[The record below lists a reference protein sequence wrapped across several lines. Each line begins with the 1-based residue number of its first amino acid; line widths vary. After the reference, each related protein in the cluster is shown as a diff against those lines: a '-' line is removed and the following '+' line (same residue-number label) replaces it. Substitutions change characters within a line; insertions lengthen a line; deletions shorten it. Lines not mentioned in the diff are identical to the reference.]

1 WLCSLKSPPLRRSI
15 SNCVRSMEPYPTL
28 PFYLPSLRVIYD
40 DFHPLLELCNE
51 INASEVEGIDLSV
64 RSSCSLEDQYVLS
77 LIRSVN
83 QKLHLVDVHDCFGK
97 TLWRDVFS
105 QGLSCEV
112 LNVRSLH
119 FRKLNIVG
127 EFAQLHT
134 LILDSNRVTG
144 FGESFFSC
152 MPNLT
157 CLSMCDTVVSELWTA
172 SAALLKL
179 PSLEV
184 LWFQIWICCSESSSG
199 GGGGSSAA
207 PRQRNTTS
215 ITAAAAIGMQPV
227 TVPISFRRR
236 EESQM
241 NRGERQLA
249 PEVGCEYSSPIT
261 LSKLH
266 GRCKKLEVEEL
277 MYPRYRF

>member
-1 WLCSLKSPPLRRSI
+1 WLWSLKSPPLRRSI
-15 SNCVRSMEPYPTL
+15 SNCVRSMKPYPTL
-28 PFYLPSLRVIYD
+28 PFYLPSLRVMYD

-51 INASEVEGIDLSV
+51 INASEVEGSLSV

-77 LIRSVN
+77 LIRSVI
-83 QKLHLVDVHDCFGK
+83 QKLHLIDVHDCFGK

-144 FGESFFSC
+144 FGESCFSC

-157 CLSMCDTVVSELWTA
+157 CLSMCDTVVSDLWTA

-184 LWFQIWICCSESSSG
+184 LWFQIWICCSESSTG

-207 PRQRNTTS
+207 PPQRNTTN
-215 ITAAAAIGMQPV
+215 IKAAAAIGMQLV

-249 PEVGCEYSSPIT
+249 PEIGCEYSSPIT
-261 LSKLH
+261 LSELH
-266 GRCKKLEVEEL
+266 GRCKKSEVEEL

>member
-1 WLCSLKSPPLRRSI
+1 
-15 SNCVRSMEPYPTL
+15 M
-28 PFYLPSLRVIYD
+28 
-40 DFHPLLELCNE
+40 
-51 INASEVEGIDLSV
+51 
-64 RSSCSLEDQYVLS
+64 
-77 LIRSVN
+77 
-83 QKLHLVDVHDCFGK
+83 
-97 TLWRDVFS
+97 
-105 QGLSCEV
+105 
-112 LNVRSLH
+112 RSLH

-144 FGESFFSC
+144 FGERFFSC

-157 CLSMCDTVVSELWTA
+157 CLSMCDTVVSDLWTA

-184 LWFQIWICCSESSSG
+184 LWFQIWICCSESSTG

-215 ITAAAAIGMQPV
+215 IKAAAAIGMQPV

-249 PEVGCEYSSPIT
+249 PENGCEYSSPIT

-266 GRCKKLEVEEL
+266 GRCKK
-277 MYPRYRF
+277 

>member
-1 WLCSLKSPPLRRSI
+1 
-15 SNCVRSMEPYPTL
+15 M
-28 PFYLPSLRVIYD
+28 
-40 DFHPLLELCNE
+40 
-51 INASEVEGIDLSV
+51 
-64 RSSCSLEDQYVLS
+64 
-77 LIRSVN
+77 
-83 QKLHLVDVHDCFGK
+83 
-97 TLWRDVFS
+97 DVFS

-119 FRKLNIVG
+119 FPKLNIVG

-134 LILDSNRVTG
+134 LILDSYRVTG
-144 FGESFFSC
+144 FA
-152 MPNLT
+152 
-157 CLSMCDTVVSELWTA
+157 VVSDLWTA

-184 LWFQIWICCSESSSG
+184 LWFQIWICCSESSTG

-207 PRQRNTTS
+207 PRQRTTTS
-215 ITAAAAIGMQPV
+215 IKAAAAIGMQPV

-249 PEVGCEYSSPIT
+249 PEIGCEYSSPIT

-266 GRCKKLEVEEL
+266 GRCKKSEVEEL
-277 MYPRYRF
+277 MYPKYRL